1 MPIQES
7 AIRKEGMTAKGLST
21 YNEYG
26 YFYSEEA
33 VLFGAGVMRGT
44 DGADQCKNMV
54 TGGKFLGVAAYRN
67 VNVKDSRQY
76 AANDTVEVITKG
88 HIWVKVAGSAVVAGD
103 IAASGVS
110 GKFAKK
116 DTATYAEINGV
127 FETAAAKDGYAIL
140 HLKG

>member
-26 YFYSEEA
+26 YFYSEEV

-44 DGADQCKNMV
+44 DGSDQCKNMM

-67 VNVKDSRQY
+67 VNVKDARQY
-76 AANDTVEVITKG
+76 AANDTVEVIKKG
-88 HIWVKVAGSAVVAGD
+88 YVWVKVAAAVVAGD
-103 IAASGVS
+103 VAACGVT

-116 DTATYAEINGV
+116 GTASYDEINGT
-127 FETAAAKDGYAIL
+127 FETAAAQNGDDIL
-140 HLKG
+140 YVKG